1 MSSMGSRCEIQPI
14 MLRSIFFLS
23 MLMVHLLSGIHL
35 RMNYGLLMVVL
46 MDFYHVCGMM
56 KSATFLRWLSC

>member
-1 MSSMGSRCEIQPI
+1 
-14 MLRSIFFLS
+14 